1 MLLQFRA
8 SQCVNKKGVF
18 LLFSATD
25 RSNSKSRSDW
35 IGFVPIDMSYLELLN
50 EQRIPFK
57 TRKQSKTETL
67 KMRWAAKVLAQDED
81 KDRWKALCGFQ
92 S

>member
-1 MLLQFRA
+1 MLT
-8 SQCVNKKGVF
+8 
-18 LLFSATD
+18 ATD
-25 RSNSKSRSDW
+25 SWSNSKSGSDW
-35 IGFVPIDMSYLELLN
+35 ICSVPTDRYLYIYILISESLT

-57 TRKQSKTETL
+57 TGRQWKTQTL
-67 KMRWAAKVLAQDED
+67 KMRRAAKVLAQDED